1 MNINFYS
8 FTKRSNSTAQ
18 PSTGAETV
26 LSCQLKEE
34 TNMVNPTLVINA
46 VPVAWNPIWNYVQI
60 PDFNRYYFINNWRWL
75 NGVWECDCICDVLA
89 SFKTEIGN
97 LSEYVLR
104 SSAEYNGQV
113 VDMQY
118 PTTAE
123 TVVNATMLDGL
134 FQAVYAGGYYV
145 LGVISNDAANAMG
158 AVTYYQMTPAQ
169 LADLKQ
175 YMMSDT
181 FLADQGLDVQT
192 VTDVLPNELLKTLYD
207 PYKYIASCVWMPF
220 SMSEIPASWKTLE
233 SIAFGWWT
241 PTAGG
246 TAIQGYRINPNG
258 FVATLY
264 ANNANGR
271 IPVYGHPQRFDR
283 GVFLDHAPFV
293 DRMLYYPP
301 FGSIPIN
308 DDSIIGGDFIRVQ
321 VKVDLVLGDAVLEV
335 YHDRPLGNDEYIN
348 MGIIAR
354 VSAPLAV
361 PIQLAQSTIDI
372 NGSVTAAETL
382 AIQGTVAAF
391 MGSAAKNGSTIG
403 GMLETFGDT
412 VRGAVSSTFSAI
424 GDVVQNPVGQLQ
436 TSGTNGSVAQYSTNP
451 YFVQKSRIVAADDN
465 PQKGRPL
472 CDVRILNTIPGF
484 IMVDTPDVPIAAM
497 ESERQ
502 QIIAFLSSGF
512 YYE

>member
-18 PSTGAETV
+18 PSTGTETV

-46 VPVAWNPIWNYVQI
+46 VPAAWNPIWNYVQI

-104 SSAEYNGQV
+104 ASAEYNGQV

-123 TVVNATMLDGL
+123 TR
-134 FQAVYAGGYYV
+134 VYAQQLISPYQRVYGMGYYI
-145 LGVISNDAANAMG
+145 LGVVSNDPNNAQG

-169 LADLKQ
+169 LAALKA

-181 FLADQGLDVQT
+181 FLTDQGLDVQT
-192 VTDVLPNELLKTLYD
+192 VTDVLPNELLKTLYN
-207 PYKYIASCVWMPF
+207 PYQYITSCIWMPF
-220 SMSEIPASWKTLE
+220 TVSDIPSSLKT
-233 SIAFGWWT
+233 SAAINFGWWT
-241 PTAGG
+241 PTGSGAQITGNRIH
-246 TAIQGYRINPNG
+246 ADGY
-258 FVATLY
+258 VATKTT
-264 ANNANGR
+264 R
-271 IPVYGHPQRFDR
+271 IAISGHPDRFTR
-283 GVFLDHAPFV
+283 GVFLDHPPFS
-293 DRMLYYPP
+293 DRMLFYPP
-301 FGSIPIN
+301 YGSIPIN
-308 DDSIIGGDFIRVQ
+308 DDSIIGGDAIRIEHVI
-321 VKVDLVLGDAVLEV
+321 DMVLGDSVLTV
-335 YHDRPLGNDEYIN
+335 YHDRPTSESGVYDNLGV
-348 MGIIAR
+348 IAR
-354 VSAPLAV
+354 VSAPLGV
-361 PIQLAQSTIDI
+361 PIQLAQTSIDV
-372 NGSVTAAETL
+372 NGSITAAETL
-382 AIQGTVAAF
+382 AVQGTVAAF
-391 MGSAAKNGSTIG
+391 MGSAAKNGNSIG

-412 VRGAVSSTFSAI
+412 VRGAISSTFSAI
-424 GDVVQNPVGQLQ
+424 GDVAQNPVGQLQ
-436 TSGTNGSVAQYSTNP
+436 TSGTNGSLAQYCAWP
-451 YFVQKSRIVAADDN
+451 YFVEKWRIPAADDN
-465 PQKGRPL
+465 AQKGRPL
-472 CDVRILNTIPGF
+472 CDVRVLNTIPGF